1 MGVFN
6 SKSRTRNFLRTS
18 MVGSVCNF
26 ASIVMGFVYQTVF
39 LHLLSVNY
47 LGISGLFTNILR
59 VLSLAELGIGSSIT
73 YRFYKPIADND
84 VEKVGQLV
92 NYNKRVYRVIAL
104 VIFSLGMVLLPFLKY
119 FIKDT
124 SDVPAD
130 VNLQFVYF
138 LHVVQ
143 TVSTYTYAY
152 RRTILHAD
160 QKKYI
165 TAFIT
170 AALQLLRY
178 AVQIAVL
185 VLTRNYTLMMV
196 ASILITVVGNIA
208 ASWFFTRGYKE
219 IFRVK
224 SRLSRRER
232 KTIWGDTGAI
242 MLHRIG
248 ATVVNSTDNIVLTRF
263 VGLTAGGLYSNYA
276 QIIHSLTM
284 TIQHLMGGG
293 YNSSYGNALAVLPP
307 EENFRIFSR
316 LQFINLSIV
325 GFCTSCL
332 YLLVDPFVT
341 LWVGKALLLDH
352 LAVVALS
359 IQFYLECCRFVV
371 KAYNEANGNF
381 VYDKLRPL
389 ISSAI
394 NLGVSIVLAIR
405 LGVAGVF
412 FGTVISNLC
421 TFFWREPLLLFR
433 HAFKRSMAPY
443 WMQFGK
449 HTAYTFSFIIA
460 MSYLDGYM
468 PLAVSWFG
476 WLGKAFVIGSAYIL
490 FWFLLFHRTP
500 EFQFFFALFKLHAKR
515 LLKKGLSRFQKE
527 KRGV

>member
-18 MVGSVCNF
+18 VVGSVCNF

-59 VLSLAELGIGSSIT
+59 LLSLAELGISSSIT
-73 YRFYKPIADND
+73 YRFYKPIAEND

-92 NYNKRVYRVIAL
+92 NYNRQVYRVIAL
-104 VIFSLGMVLLPFLKY
+104 VVFSLGMLLLPFLKY

-124 SDVPAD
+124 ADVPAD
-130 VNLQFVYF
+130 VNLQFVYL

-152 RRTILHAD
+152 RRTILYAD

-165 TAFIT
+165 TTFIT

-178 AVQIAVL
+178 VVQIVVL
-185 VLTRNYTLMMV
+185 VLTRNYTLMMM
-196 ASILITVVGNIA
+196 ASILTTVVGNVA
-208 ASWFFTRGYKE
+208 ASWFFTRGYRE
-219 IFRVK
+219 VFRVK
-224 SRLSRRER
+224 SRLSPRER

-248 ATVVNSTDNIVLTRF
+248 ATVINSTDNIVLTRF

-276 QIIHSLTM
+276 QITRSLSV

-293 YNSSYGNALAVLPP
+293 YNSSYGNALTVLSP

-316 LQFINLSIV
+316 LQFMTLSIV
-325 GFCTSCL
+325 GFSTSCL

-341 LWVGKALLLDH
+341 LWIGKALLLDH

-359 IQFYLECCRFVV
+359 MQFYLECCRFVV
-371 KAYNEANGNF
+371 KAYNDANGNF

-389 ISSAI
+389 ISSVI
-394 NLGVSIVLAIR
+394 NLGVSIILAIR

-443 WMQFGK
+443 WKQYGT
-449 HTAYTFSFIIA
+449 HTAYTFFFTLA
-460 MSYLDGYM
+460 VSYLDARL
-468 PLAVSWFG
+468 PSAASWLE
-476 WLGKAFVIGSAYIL
+476 WLGKAFAIGAAYIL
-490 FWFLLFHRTP
+490 LWFLLFHRTQ
-500 EFQFFFALFKLHAKR
+500 EFQFFFALFKQHAKR

-527 KRGV
+527 KRGE